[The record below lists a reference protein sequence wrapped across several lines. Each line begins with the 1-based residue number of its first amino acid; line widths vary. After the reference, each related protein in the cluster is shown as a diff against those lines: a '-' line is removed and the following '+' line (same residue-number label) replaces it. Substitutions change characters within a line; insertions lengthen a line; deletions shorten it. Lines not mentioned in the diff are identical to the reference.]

1 MCMYAHVCV
10 CIECTSVCMCLRDS
24 RRGGRRCGRPVG
36 GARRGTCPIGRQDR
50 AALCCRSPVFNANG
64 EWASVSGGRWSVGR
78 SDLAE
83 LGVEAVDG
91 ELDGVFFFAIL
102 PLEALKGAH
111 KSECDGKRTLQGRQE
126 ISKVVAV

>member
-64 EWASVSGGRWSVGR
+64 LRHEAHCKRVRVGPVAS
-78 SDLAE
+78 
-83 LGVEAVDG
+83 
-91 ELDGVFFFAIL
+91 
-102 PLEALKGAH
+102 H
-111 KSECDGKRTLQGRQE
+111 KSKLLQG
-126 ISKVVAV
+126 VD